1 MLLVKLNNLQTS
13 AWLNLNYGTTKQKSK
28 MKSLQR
34 WWNLLKL
41 VTKSLTSLILV
52 IFFVPVKWV
61 ISFCLGERFA
71 WGNERKW
78 KASIFRLT
86 NVSSSNL
93 NTINLKLFQG
103 PRPDSGNDRSKKVL
117 DALENDTKTN
127 LQENIPG
134 KVRFQKKWGPCPLL
148 ATPPPIVE
156 GPVFHNHG

>member
-1 MLLVKLNNLQTS
+1 MSENEKLQFF
-13 AWLNLNYGTTKQKSK
+13 GPQ
-28 MKSLQR
+28 MSL
-34 WWNLLKL
+34 
-41 VTKSLTSLILV
+41 
-52 IFFVPVKWV
+52 P
-61 ISFCLGERFA
+61 
-71 WGNERKW
+71 
-78 KASIFRLT
+78 
-86 NVSSSNL
+86 SNL